1 MFILILGNPLNNM
14 YKNTTVITCF

>member
-14 YKNTTVITCF
+14 YKNTTVITCC